1 MFEQS
6 LMSKSFEWFKYFNAL
21 QCVRGLHVL
30 NVPNSIFNLDVPT
43 SLFHTKRWQLHLNV
57 SHLITKMSNFKLILT
72 VRYKFWYLLSNIN
85 FNIHYPTSILIFTI
99 QYQFWYSLSNINF
112 SICCPISISI
122 LTIQYQFWY
131 LLPSINFNI
140 HYPISIK
147 IFTSNT
153 NFPKTNANLNFNILI
168 LSVLKCPQYN
178 TRFLLNTKIDKKN
191 KQILLISV
199 FKYVQLNIQHSVSKY
214 ANDIR

>member
-72 VRYKFWYLLSNIN
+72 VRYN
-85 FNIHYPTSILIFTI
+85 FDIYYPISILVFVV
-99 QYQFWYSLSNINF
+99 QYQFQYSLSNIN
-112 SICCPISISI
+112 SDICCPVSI
-122 LTIQYQFWY
+122 LIFTFQSQLRYS
-131 LLPSINFNI
+131 LPI
-140 HYPISIK
+140 PISQR
-147 IFTSNT
+147 
-153 NFPKTNANLNFNILI
+153 PMQILI
-168 LSVLKCPQYN
+168 STFSYCPFWNVHNIIQDFFSIQRL
-178 TRFLLNTKIDKKN
+178 TKKN

>member
-131 LLPSINFNI
+131 CCPVSILIFTIQSQLRYSLPI
-140 HYPISIK
+140 PISQRPMQILISTFSYCPFWNVHNIIK
-147 IFTSNT
+147 DFFSIQRLTK
-153 NFPKTNANLNFNILI
+153 KTNKF
-168 LSVLKCPQYN
+168 Y
-178 TRFLLNTKIDKKN
+178 
-191 KQILLISV
+191 
-199 FKYVQLNIQHSVSKY
+199 
-214 ANDIR
+214 

>member
-72 VRYKFWYLLSNIN
+72 VRYN
-85 FNIHYPTSILIFTI
+85 FDICCPISISIFTI
-99 QYQFWYSLSNINF
+99 QHQSWYSLSNINF
-112 SICCPISISI
+112 DIR
-122 LTIQYQFWY
+122 
-131 LLPSINFNI
+131 
-140 HYPISIK
+140 YPISILVFVVQYQFQYSLSNINSDICCPVSIL
-147 IFTSNT
+147 IFTIQSQLRYSLPIPISQRPMQILISTFSYCPFWNVHNIIQDFFSIQRLT
-153 NFPKTNANLNFNILI
+153 KKTNKF
-168 LSVLKCPQYN
+168 Y
-178 TRFLLNTKIDKKN
+178 
-191 KQILLISV
+191 
-199 FKYVQLNIQHSVSKY
+199 
-214 ANDIR
+214 